1 MDRKQIVKKQ
11 AQQYVNFTRVQKDS
25 DQVLNRY
32 PALQPSSDVVLV
44 NGKMQT
50 VLVFSGTIP
59 VQYRGSTYNIP
70 ICVKIP
76 PPYPNSPPFCMVQPT
91 SNMVIRPSVNVDQ
104 SGQYI
109 HPCVGREWNRNDYSL
124 VSIIEKMQAA
134 FSIEP
139 PVYSRRSA
147 SPSPSISSVGSGT
160 SSSYQQSS
168 SQPFQNQH
176 SYQQQ
181 SASSGG
187 YVTSPT
193 NAGSPYLPSFGQQQY
208 PQSGPYNM
216 STLSSSL
223 SVPASLQSSR
233 PTGAASNSES
243 LPAYQPSYNPYSTTS
258 NTLPHRPQSEHT
270 YSQPG
275 AVYNSTTGRPYGGS
289 NTLNIPSRHSNTGQQ
304 SASLTNLSM
313 PEAVNLQSPPPLGEL
328 RRQNSSSS
336 AYTASSQQPSALQRP
351 QQQGQ
356 SQQYQ
361 QQPVIDEDAI
371 MVISMKSALLDKV
384 KRFKEDQKQ
393 IVDTSELQS
402 LGYVQPDSDCGV
414 NLLLDLNQK
423 LLQSQESTERELQS
437 IRSESYQYRKW
448 KDQIDAKCQE
458 LVQYLDVQ
466 AKQLQQAQS
475 DRQSIAV
482 VDQLIPIIPSIQ
494 PQQVLVTSKVA
505 NQLIEVV
512 SEDLA
517 LQDLMYTV
525 SQAFYNDA
533 IKDDAAYLKQVRK
546 LSNDQFSQRAL
557 IFKIRHSIGLPPL

>member
-25 DQVLNRY
+25 DQVLNKY

-76 PPYPNSPPFCMVQPT
+76 PPYPNSPPLCLVQPT
-91 SNMVIRPSVNVDQ
+91 FNMVIRPSVNVDQ

-109 HPCVGREWNRNDYSL
+109 HPCVGREWNRSDYSL

-147 SPSPSISSVGSGT
+147 SPSPSISSAGSGT

-168 SQPFQNQH
+168 QHHQNQH
-176 SYQQQ
+176 PYQQQ
-181 SASSGG
+181 SVGSG

-193 NAGSPYLPSFGQQQY
+193 NAGSPYMPSFGQQQY

-223 SVPASLQSSR
+223 SVPASLLSSR
-233 PTGAASNSES
+233 PTGAASNAES
-243 LPAYQPSYNPYSTTS
+243 LPAYQPSYNPYATTS
-258 NTLPHRPQSEHT
+258 NTLPHRPQSEHA
-270 YSQPG
+270 YGQSG
-275 AVYNSTTGRPYGGS
+275 SVYNSTTGRPYGGS

-304 SASLTNLSM
+304 GASLTNLSM

-336 AYTASSQQPSALQRP
+336 AYTTSSQQPSALQRP

-371 MVISMKSALLDKV
+371 MVMSMKSALLDKA

-393 IVDTSELQS
+393 VVDTSELQS

-414 NLLLDLNQK
+414 NVLLDLNQK
-423 LLQSQESTERELQS
+423 LLQSQESTERELQR
-437 IRSESYQYRKW
+437 IRSEQDQYRKW
-448 KDQIDAKCQE
+448 KDQIDVKRQE
-458 LVQYLDVQ
+458 LVQYLDAQ
-466 AKQLQQAQS
+466 AKQQQQALN

-494 PQQVLVTSKVA
+494 PQQVLVTQKVA

-512 SEDLA
+512 AEDLA

-525 SQAFYNDA
+525 SQAFYNGA
-533 IKDDAAYLKQVRK
+533 IKEDAAYLKQVRK